1 MKIKRFEDL
10 ECWKLAREFVKY
22 IYKLTRKQKFS
33 RDLRLVGQITNASV
47 SIMNNIAEGWA
58 SQSNPELMRF
68 LKYSR
73 RSCAECQNCLYVA
86 LDQEYII
93 QDEFNIGYDMASR
106 VTQVIDGLLRYLRS
120 YGSKQRSMRVK
131 DVLSEYLS
139 TFEIG
144 EKE

>member
-1 MKIKRFEDL
+1 MKIERFEDL
-10 ECWKLAREFVKY
+10 ECWKLAREFVRY
-22 IYKLTRKQKFS
+22 IYTLTRKQKFS
-33 RDLRLVGQITNASV
+33 KDLRLVGQITNASV
-47 SIMNNIAEGWA
+47 SIMNNITEGRA

-86 LDQEYII
+86 LDQEYITD
-93 QDEFNIGYDMASR
+93 DEFSTGYDMASR

-131 DVLSEYLS
+131 DVLSEYFCMLES
-139 TFEIG
+139 S
-144 EKE
+144 EK